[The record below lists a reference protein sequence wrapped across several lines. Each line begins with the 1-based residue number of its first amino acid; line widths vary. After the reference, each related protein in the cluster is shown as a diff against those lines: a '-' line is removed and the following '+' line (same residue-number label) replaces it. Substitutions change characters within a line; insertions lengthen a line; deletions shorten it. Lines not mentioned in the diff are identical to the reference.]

1 MVVVTSQSRR
11 RTLANLLIYNSLTR
25 KKEPFVPLESGKV
38 RMYTCGLTVNYLMHI
53 GHARTYIIWDV
64 VERFLE
70 YLGYEIRHVSNITD
84 ISVDDNILK
93 RVRASG
99 EAFQQLTTRHTQD
112 YYRDRHSLGIRD
124 PYTYAIATQHIQ
136 EMIELVQQ
144 LLDRGFAYEAADGVY
159 FRISKFPQYG
169 QLAGLDPATLQAGA
183 SGRVDK
189 DQYDKEHVGDFV
201 LWKQAKP
208 GEPFWFSPWG
218 PGRPGWH
225 IECSAM
231 SMKYLGPTLDIS
243 GGGEDNLFPHHENS
257 IAQSQAATGQPYVR
271 YWMHVRHLNLGEEK
285 MSKSTGNFLTVRE
298 AVEIFGAST
307 LRLFLLATHYRK
319 PITFTLK
326 ELERTGQR
334 LERLRQLLNR
344 LQSVTTIEPNVPE
357 NQPKEARFILERR
370 AEFVTALLDDF
381 STGRAVNQL
390 FRLVNRIYGQ
400 LETQPDFSV
409 ATANALLH
417 FFDEAGSILFGDLYT
432 REIRPKPDPMVR
444 SLIELLLSERSRL
457 RNQKNYQEADAIRAR
472 LQDIGFNVA
481 DTQQRTLWWIASVN
495 RKKKSKDAH

>member
-1 MVVVTSQSRR
+1 MDVVTSLSRR
-11 RTLANLLIYNSLTR
+11 RMSSDLLIYNSLTR

-53 GHARTYIIWDV
+53 GHARTYIFWDV

-70 YLGYEIRHVSNITD
+70 YLGYDVRHVSNITD

-99 EAFQQLTTRHTQD
+99 EAFQQLTTQHTQD
-112 YYRDRHSLGIRD
+112 YYQDRYTLGIRN

-144 LLDRGFAYEAADGVY
+144 LLDLGFAYEAEDGVY

-169 QLAGLDPATLQAGA
+169 QLAGLDPASLKVGA

-189 DQYDKEHVGDFV
+189 DQYNKEHAGDFA
-201 LWKQAKP
+201 LWKRAKP
-208 GEPFWFSPWG
+208 GEPFWYSPWG

-231 SMKYLGPTLDIS
+231 SMKYLGTTLDIS

-257 IAQSQAATGQPYVR
+257 IAQSQAATGKPYVR
-271 YWMHVRHLNLGEEK
+271 YWMHVRHLNVGRAK

-298 AVEIFGAST
+298 AVEAHGAAT

-319 PITFTLK
+319 PITFDQK
-326 ELERTGQR
+326 EVERKAQK
-334 LERLRQLLNR
+334 LDRLRQLLTR
-344 LQSVTTIEPNVPE
+344 LRSLTMTPSNITEDKS
-357 NQPKEARFILERR
+357 KEARVVSKSRERFI
-370 AEFVTALLDDF
+370 AALLDDF
-381 STGRAVNQL
+381 NTGRAVNH
-390 FRLVNRIYGQ
+390 FFGLVNQVYGQ
-400 LETQPDFSV
+400 LETDPDFNIE
-409 ATANALLH
+409 TAHALLN
-417 FFDEAGSILFGDLYT
+417 FFGEAGRILLGDLYI
-432 REIRPKPDPMVR
+432 REILPKADPIIK
-444 SLIELLLSERSRL
+444 SLVELLLSERARL
-457 RNQKNYQEADAIRAR
+457 RNQKHYQEADAIRVK
-472 LQDIGFNVA
+472 LQEVGFKVT
-481 DTQQRTLWWIASVN
+481 DTKDRTLWWKKSVN
-495 RKKKSKDAH
+495 QKEKSRDAH